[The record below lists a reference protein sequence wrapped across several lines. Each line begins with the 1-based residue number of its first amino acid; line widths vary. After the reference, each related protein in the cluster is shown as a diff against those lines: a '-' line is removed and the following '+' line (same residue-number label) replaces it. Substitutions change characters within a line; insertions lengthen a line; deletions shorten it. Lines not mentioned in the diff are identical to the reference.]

1 MNELQVCRVW
11 WAWPGSSP
19 AQSGNTHQGKVW
31 GKVCAVIGGP
41 GRGEYEGLRTWMMA
55 VAAQSI
61 KYGLKGQ
68 EVKLKPQIQEQQPDL
83 ILWLHNDNKVVEF
96 NGKEEDVYDPF
107 KNRTT
112 LDWHSAE
119 LHLTDL
125 RSEDSGLY
133 ELELYT
139 QEKSYFYS
147 YTLQVIDKVAK
158 PTITCETNSS
168 KSSNLS
174 GLLTCSAPQ
183 PDIEYE
189 WFFYGN
195 TQPGPQLRIF
205 LDNKHD
211 ERVYSCRVS
220 NPLSNETAEFTA
232 KDCYPGESSSVVLV
246 AVLSAVVLLL
256 VVAGVVIYR
265 RYYKGRDNETAEDG
279 ESQLPL
285 TSSPIKEGE
294 SQVQDEAPKQGGIRR
309 LRDRF
314 QLFGA
319 QQTPANSH
327 RNHRDFCPQSQQKRP
342 RQGQK
347 GSDEGDEGDEGTELD
362 TEVVSDEPDPAVKEA
377 SDLESPTEQTGRD
390 NETAEDGESQLPL
403 TSPPIKEGESQVQDE
418 APKQGGARRRRDD
431 FEGFGAQQ
439 TPANSHRNH
448 RDFCPQSQQKRPR
461 QGQKGSD
468 EDDEGDECTELVTEV
483 VSDEP
488 DPAEEEASDLE
499 SPTEQTGRDNETAED
514 GESHLPLTFSPITEG
529 ESQVQDEAP
538 KQGGVRRLRGV
549 FERFGAQQTPAN
561 SHRNHRDFS
570 PQSQQKRPRQGQKG
584 SDEDD
589 EGDEGTGLV
598 TEVVSDE
605 PDPAEEEAS
614 DLESPTEQTG
624 RDNET
629 AEDGES
635 QLPLTSSPIK
645 GRDNETAEDGES
657 HLLLTFSPIKEGE
670 SQVQDEAPKQGG
682 VRRLRDEFERFGAQ
696 QTPANSH
703 RNHRDFCPQSQQK
716 RPRQGQK
723 GSDEGDEGDEGT
735 DLVTDLT
742 EKLNPLVIAKL
753 NPAEEEASDL
763 ESPTEQTASEKENKE
778 QFIHS
783 AGEDREVGSAQVI
796 KEPDTSSTEA
806 DQSVDNSSGEAD
818 QSVDNSS
825 GEADQSVDNSSGE
838 ADKSVDKSSG
848 EADTSDIQIN

>member
-294 SQVQDEAPKQGGIRR
+294 SQVQDEAPKQGWLRR
-309 LRDRF
+309 LRD
-314 QLFGA
+314 G
-319 QQTPANSH
+319 
-327 RNHRDFCPQSQQKRP
+327 
-342 RQGQK
+342 
-347 GSDEGDEGDEGTELD
+347 
-362 TEVVSDEPDPAVKEA
+362 
-377 SDLESPTEQTGRD
+377 
-390 NETAEDGESQLPL
+390 
-403 TSPPIKEGESQVQDE
+403 
-418 APKQGGARRRRDD
+418 
-431 FEGFGAQQ
+431 FERFGAQQ

>member
-1 MNELQVCRVW
+1 MAPRVFQ
-11 WAWPGSSP
+11 AFFL
-19 AQSGNTHQGKVW
+19 NVTFCLV
-31 GKVCAVIGGP
+31 AV
-41 GRGEYEGLRTWMMA
+41 
-55 VAAQSI
+55 QSI

-83 ILWLHNDNKVVEF
+83 ILWMHNGMVVVVS

-107 KNRTT
+107 KHRTT
-112 LDWHSAE
+112 LDWPSAE

-133 ELELYT
+133 ELQLYM
-139 QEKSYFYS
+139 QKKPYSYY

-211 ERVYSCRVS
+211 ERVYSCCVS

-232 KDCYPGESSSVVLV
+232 KDCYSGESSPVVLA
-246 AVLSAVVLLL
+246 AVLSAVVLLVL
-256 VVAGVVIYR
+256 VLAGVVIYI
-265 RYYKGRDNETAEDG
+265 RYYK
-279 ESQLPL
+279 
-285 TSSPIKEGE
+285 
-294 SQVQDEAPKQGGIRR
+294 
-309 LRDRF
+309 
-314 QLFGA
+314 
-319 QQTPANSH
+319 
-327 RNHRDFCPQSQQKRP
+327 
-342 RQGQK
+342 
-347 GSDEGDEGDEGTELD
+347 
-362 TEVVSDEPDPAVKEA
+362 
-377 SDLESPTEQTGRD
+377 GRD

>member
-265 RYYKGRDNETAEDG
+265 RYYKGGANQTGG

-285 TSSPIKEGE
+285 K
-294 SQVQDEAPKQGGIRR
+294 
-309 LRDRF
+309 
-314 QLFGA
+314 
-319 QQTPANSH
+319 
-327 RNHRDFCPQSQQKRP
+327 
-342 RQGQK
+342 
-347 GSDEGDEGDEGTELD
+347 
-362 TEVVSDEPDPAVKEA
+362 
-377 SDLESPTEQTGRD
+377 
-390 NETAEDGESQLPL
+390 
-403 TSPPIKEGESQVQDE
+403 SPPIKEGESQVQDE
-418 APKQGGARRRRDD
+418 APKQGWLRRLRDK
-431 FEGFGAQQ
+431 FQLFGAQQ

>member
-19 AQSGNTHQGKVW
+19 ARSGKTHQ

-68 EVKLKPQIQEQQPDL
+68 EVKLKPQIQEQQPDQ
-83 ILWLHNDNKVVEF
+83 ILWMHDDNKVVEF
-96 NGKEEDVYDPF
+96 NGKEEDVYGPF
-107 KNRTT
+107 KHRTT

-133 ELELYT
+133 ELQLYM
-139 QEKSYFYS
+139 QNKSYFYY

-211 ERVYSCRVS
+211 ERVYSCCVS

-232 KDCYPGESSSVVLV
+232 KDCYSGESSPVVLA

-256 VVAGVVIYR
+256 VLAGVVIYR
-265 RYYKGRDNETAEDG
+265 RYYK
-279 ESQLPL
+279 
-285 TSSPIKEGE
+285 
-294 SQVQDEAPKQGGIRR
+294 
-309 LRDRF
+309 
-314 QLFGA
+314 
-319 QQTPANSH
+319 
-327 RNHRDFCPQSQQKRP
+327 
-342 RQGQK
+342 
-347 GSDEGDEGDEGTELD
+347 
-362 TEVVSDEPDPAVKEA
+362 
-377 SDLESPTEQTGRD
+377 GRD

>member
-1 MNELQVCRVW
+1 MAARVFQ
-11 WAWPGSSP
+11 AFFL
-19 AQSGNTHQGKVW
+19 N
-31 GKVCAVIGGP
+31 VIFC
-41 GRGEYEGLRTWMMA
+41 L

-83 ILWLHNDNKVVEF
+83 ILWMHDDNKVVEF

-107 KNRTT
+107 KHRTT

-139 QEKSYFYS
+139 QKKSYFYY

-168 KSSNLS
+168 KSSDLS

-232 KDCYPGESSSVVLV
+232 KDCYSDESSSVDLA
-246 AVLSAVVLLL
+246 AVLPAVALLLPLLL
-256 VVAGVVIYR
+256 VLVLAGVVIYR
-265 RYYKGRDNETAEDG
+265 RYYKGRDNETEDESQLPLRFSPIKEGESQVQDEAPKQGGVRRRIEEFELRDAQQTPANSHRNHRGRDNKTAEDG
-279 ESQLPL
+279 ECQLLLTFSPIKGRDNETVEDDESQLPL

-294 SQVQDEAPKQGGIRR
+294 SQVQDEAPKQGIIRR
-309 LRDRF
+309 LRDKF
-314 QLFGA
+314 Q
-319 QQTPANSH
+319 
-327 RNHRDFCPQSQQKRP
+327 R
-342 RQGQK
+342 
-347 GSDEGDEGDEGTELD
+347 
-362 TEVVSDEPDPAVKEA
+362 
-377 SDLESPTEQTGRD
+377 
-390 NETAEDGESQLPL
+390 
-403 TSPPIKEGESQVQDE
+403 
-418 APKQGGARRRRDD
+418 
-431 FEGFGAQQ
+431 FGAQQ

-468 EDDEGDECTELVTEV
+468 EDDEGDEGTELDTEL

-488 DPAEEEASDLE
+488 DPAEKEASDLE
-499 SPTEQTGRDNETAED
+499 S
-514 GESHLPLTFSPITEG
+514 S
-529 ESQVQDEAP
+529 
-538 KQGGVRRLRGV
+538 
-549 FERFGAQQTPAN
+549 
-561 SHRNHRDFS
+561 
-570 PQSQQKRPRQGQKG
+570 
-584 SDEDD
+584 
-589 EGDEGTGLV
+589 
-598 TEVVSDE
+598 
-605 PDPAEEEAS
+605 
-614 DLESPTEQTG
+614 TEQTG

-635 QLPLTSSPIK
+635 QLPLKSSPIK
-645 GRDNETAEDGES
+645 EA
-657 HLLLTFSPIKEGE
+657 E
-670 SQVQDEAPKQGG
+670 SQVQDEAPKQGII
-682 VRRLRDEFERFGAQ
+682 RRLMEEFERFGAQ

-716 RPRQGQK
+716 RPHQGQK
-723 GSDEGDEGDEGT
+723 GSDEDDEGDEGT
-735 DLVTDLT
+735 GLVNKVFSDEPDPT
-742 EKLNPLVIAKL
+742 EK
-753 NPAEEEASDL
+753 EASDL
-763 ESPTEQTASEKENKE
+763 ESPTEQTDSYP
-778 QFIHS
+778 
-783 AGEDREVGSAQVI
+783 R
-796 KEPDTSSTEA
+796 STE
-806 DQSVDNSSGEAD
+806 NSQQRSLSTVSMMLGD
-818 QSVDNSS
+818 HVS
-825 GEADQSVDNSSGE
+825 
-838 ADKSVDKSSG
+838 
-848 EADTSDIQIN
+848 I